1 MYTAAAM
8 DCGRRFSWGGHRSC
22 VSGSHARPIEH
33 SCMRDLMIEDSPVRL
48 NEHQDCGTCP
58 LAESGADSLL
68 DRDLSR
74 RSFVSA
80 AMLTAIAAALAACG
94 GGQLSAADKLLAP
107 SSTPT
112 STPTPTPPATPVATG
127 TPTVGA
133 NQFGVTVANYP
144 ALAAVGG
151 IAVVR
156 TSPAIALTRTATG
169 FVAFSLRCPHEGTT
183 VNVLSNSTLRCPN
196 HGATFASSGSWSGG
210 YRTGS
215 LSARGVTSSADK
227 TFVVVNLS

>member
-1 MYTAAAM
+1 
-8 DCGRRFSWGGHRSC
+8 
-22 VSGSHARPIEH
+22 
-33 SCMRDLMIEDSPVRL
+33 MIEDSLVRPD
-48 NEHQDCGTCP
+48 EHQDCGTCP
-58 LAESGADSLL
+58 LAESGADRRL
-68 DRDLSR
+68 DGDLSR

-80 AMLTAIAAALAACG
+80 AMLTAIAATLAACG
-94 GGQLSAADKLLAP
+94 GGELSAADKLLAP

-112 STPTPTPPATPVATG
+112 PTPTPTPVATG

-133 NQFGVTVANYP
+133 NQFGVSVANYP

-156 TSPAIALTRTATG
+156 TSPAIALARTATG

-183 VNVLSNSTLRCPN
+183 VRVLSNFTLQCPN
-196 HGATFASSGSWSGG
+196 HGATFASSGTWSGG

-215 LSARGVTSSADK
+215 LSARGVTASADK

>member
-1 MYTAAAM
+1 MSAGRVRRGFAAGSRTVASKFCLGR
-8 DCGRRFSWGGHRSC
+8 DAHRDRGRAGCVWWRSIVGRRQVAGAVVDTHVDPNANTAGG
-22 VSGSHARPIEH
+22 
-33 SCMRDLMIEDSPVRL
+33 
-48 NEHQDCGTCP
+48 
-58 LAESGADSLL
+58 
-68 DRDLSR
+68 
-74 RSFVSA
+74 
-80 AMLTAIAAALAACG
+80 
-94 GGQLSAADKLLAP
+94 
-107 SSTPT
+107 
-112 STPTPTPPATPVATG
+112 PVATG

-156 TSPAIALTRTATG
+156 TSPAIALARTATG